1 MKYLVLGANSY
12 IGKNIYDNMKESNV
26 NVTGTYCHAR
36 SEEKF
41 VHFDILNDDIG
52 QFLDHMKVMPDIAI
66 ICIGQTNFDRCA
78 DAYATAYAV
87 NVECMKKLI
96 CGLAARNIK
105 VIYISTDNV
114 FDGKRGN
121 YTELDE
127 TNPIGK
133 YGMMKKE
140 MECYILDNFP
150 QMCILRIAK
159 PISARPAK
167 RNLLTEWEHKKK
179 EGKEIVCIKDNIM
192 SFIAMKDLFKICLL
206 IGERNLQGLYH
217 IAGNKAYSRR
227 ELAIKFFQ
235 YIDEGVPQIRE
246 CDLKE
251 FGFKDIRPLNTSM
264 SNEKFKL
271 DTGYEFMSVEEVL
284 KAYAEEINERI

>member
-1 MKYLVLGANSY
+1 MKYLILGASSY
-12 IGKNIYDNMKESNV
+12 IGKYIYDKMKESMV
-26 NVTGTYCHAR
+26 CVMGTYCYAM
-36 SEEKF
+36 SEEGLI
-41 VHFDILNDDIG
+41 HFDILSDDIE
-52 QFLDHMKVMPDIAI
+52 QFLDSMKVLPDIAI

-78 DAYATAYAV
+78 DAYMTAYAV

-140 MECYILDNFP
+140 MECYILNNLP

-159 PISARPAK
+159 PISDRPAK

-192 SFIAMKDLFKICLL
+192 SFTAMKDLFKICLL

-217 IAGNKAYSRR
+217 IAGDKAYSRR

-235 YIDEGVPQIRE
+235 YIGEGVPQIRE
-246 CDLKE
+246 CELKE

-264 SNEKFKL
+264 SNQKFKL
-271 DTGYEFMSVEEVL
+271 DTGYDFMPVEEVI
-284 KAYAEEINERI
+284 KAYVERMV